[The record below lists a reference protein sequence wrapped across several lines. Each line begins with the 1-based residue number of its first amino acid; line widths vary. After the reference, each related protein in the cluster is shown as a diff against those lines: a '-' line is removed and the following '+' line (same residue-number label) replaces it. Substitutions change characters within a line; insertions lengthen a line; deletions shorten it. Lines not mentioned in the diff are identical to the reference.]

1 MMKRLLALALCLLTV
16 VLPLASCGGSIA
28 MDAEDK
34 GDIIN
39 AYITGD
45 IYAFDPGKDIT
56 DESAVKILGLIY
68 EGLFRLGANG
78 KVENALAEKV
88 EIVENEANNEYK
100 M

>member
-56 DESAVKILGLIY
+56 DEDRIQVNFRSEYSNKKIQAMDI
-68 EGLFRLGANG
+68 
-78 KVENALAEKV
+78 
-88 EIVENEANNEYK
+88 I
-100 M
+100 

>member
-1 MMKRLLALALCLLTV
+1 MIKVNLCEVFAFLHFKIGGSFMMKRLLALALCLLTV

-56 DESAVKILGLIY
+56 DESAVNILCLI
-68 EGLFRLGANG
+68 
-78 KVENALAEKV
+78 
-88 EIVENEANNEYK
+88 
-100 M
+100 